1 MENIS
6 ERKEGTITRYEKRK
20 LRFAGKQKH
29 VHLARLYTI
38 TEVLV
43 CDCKFLLLPRDVARI
58 ISEFSLL
65 LCKPCFT
72 CLYILDETLEEGEF
86 IEVKRNEP
94 WCGTCMEEVD

>member
-1 MENIS
+1 MENNS
-6 ERKEGTITRYEKRK
+6 ERKEGTDTTYEKRK
-20 LRFAGKQKH
+20 LKFVETQRR
-29 VHLARLYTI
+29 VHLARLFTM

-43 CDCKFLLLPRDVARI
+43 CDCKFLVLPRVVARI